1 MFITEADIAVRNE
14 KMYRDYLP
22 NLTWKSEEASWGS
35 GRHSDD
41 AAVGDEDAAP

>member
-1 MFITEADIAVRNE
+1 MLITGADIAVRNE
-14 KMYRDYLP
+14 KMYKGYLP

-41 AAVGDEDAAP
+41 AAV